1 MILIRLMIVIIL
13 SGFNFKLLVK
23 SEEVYYNG
31 THSLKSN
38 QTKVEVTTV
47 KIAEISRLKSDSTNA
62 TFVVKEKTAK
72 HFVTST
78 ISSKVVLIP
87 PAKIEAQIVN
97 HNKTNKVH
105 HSKV

>member
-1 MILIRLMIVIIL
+1 MVRIRLIIVAVCL
-13 SGFNFKLLVK
+13 VFNFQFLVK

-31 THSLKSN
+31 THSLKTN

-47 KIAEISRLKSDSTNA
+47 KIAEITRLKSNSTNA

-78 ISSKVVLIP
+78 LSSKVVLIP

-97 HNKTNKVH
+97 HNKTRQAH
-105 HSKV
+105 HAV